1 MYVTA
6 IRRVGGLWP
15 RQPYHVFVLI
25 HLVPDMH
32 IVFKVQ
38 YEIKYRLHSNTIT
51 RRSTEVTLGNFEHLV
66 SLSSEHRNTQ
76 TDRQSARQLKT
87 LSGSLSKL

>member
-38 YEIKYRLHSNTIT
+38 YEIKYRLRSNTIT
-51 RRSTEVTLGNFEHLV
+51 IVQQPSRHFYLNLAKIPPNQVIADFGR
-66 SLSSEHRNTQ
+66 
-76 TDRQSARQLKT
+76 
-87 LSGSLSKL
+87 